1 MRTYFHYFLVLFLI
15 FALFRVPA
23 EALGQTRTE
32 APLRIGLEFREA
44 DDNTSFHILNE
55 NLKHLEKLANVEF
68 IRADQND
75 SGTSSEQSVYNIEYL
90 LSQDVDGILFA
101 PTTNQ
106 VLPAICRMCEE
117 AKVYWGIYLRSITDK
132 EIEDFCKSSPYYI
145 GNTYENEE
153 DWAYQLAQSVL
164 KKGYRKFAVL
174 SEAK

>member
-1 MRTYFHYFLVLFLI
+1 MFRQKLWARHERRLRFVLDLNFVRLTIIPLFIFSMKIWNIWKSLPTWNLSVQIRTIPVL
-15 FALFRVPA
+15 PA
-23 EALGQTRTE
+23 NSQFT
-32 APLRIGLEFREA
+32 
-44 DDNTSFHILNE
+44 ILNI
-55 NLKHLEKLANVEF
+55 F
-68 IRADQND
+68 FPM
-75 SGTSSEQSVYNIEYL
+75 
-90 LSQDVDGILFA
+90 DVDGILFA

-164 KKGYRKFAVL
+164 KKGYRKFAVYL
-174 SEAK
+174 KQNGIIPAV